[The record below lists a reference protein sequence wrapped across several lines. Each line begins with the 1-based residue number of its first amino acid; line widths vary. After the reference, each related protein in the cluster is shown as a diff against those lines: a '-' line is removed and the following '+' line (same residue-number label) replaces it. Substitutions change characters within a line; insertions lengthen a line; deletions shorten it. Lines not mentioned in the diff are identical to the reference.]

1 MSKHLERDLSH
12 LSDRISSLGNMV
24 IESAT
29 KVITMLQNFDLVL
42 ADEILLAEKRINEI
56 EVEIEEECLKVMA
69 LHQPVAIDLR
79 FLIVVLKVN
88 NDLERMADQL
98 VNIAERVKFIFDKKR
113 VVADLDFN
121 RMGEI
126 SSTMVKL
133 SVRALVEQDAGLAK
147 EVLAMDD
154 ELDELHA
161 RSYQTLQK
169 VMSEDPDIIG
179 PAVSYLTISNNLERL
194 GDLATNVAEEII
206 FMIEGEVIRH
216 SDGERL

>member
-1 MSKHLERDLSH
+1 MSKHLERDLAN
-12 LSDRISSLGNMV
+12 LSDRISNLGNLV
-24 IESAT
+24 IESTT
-29 KVITMLQNFDLVL
+29 KVITMLQNFDLVI
-42 ADEILLAEKRINEI
+42 ADEILATEQQINNI

-79 FLIVVLKVN
+79 YLIVVLKVN
-88 NDLERMADQL
+88 NDLERMADQV
-98 VNIAERVKFIFDKKR
+98 VNIAERIKFIFDKKR

-126 SSTMVKL
+126 SNTMARL
-133 SVRALVEQDAGLAK
+133 SVRALVEQDADLAK

-161 RSYQTLQK
+161 RSFQILQTA
-169 VMSEDPDIIG
+169 MAEDPEVII
-179 PAVSYLTISNNLERL
+179 PAISYLTISSNLERL
-194 GDLATNVAEEII
+194 GDLATNIAEEII

-216 SDGERL
+216 GPETQ

>member
-1 MSKHLERDLSH
+1 MSKHLERDLSQ
-12 LSDRISSLGNMV
+12 LSDRISTLGNMV
-24 IESAT
+24 IDSAT

-42 ADEILLAEKRINEI
+42 ADEILAAEQRINDM

-69 LHQPVAIDLR
+69 LHQPVATDLR

-88 NDLERMADQL
+88 NDLERMADQV
-98 VNIAERVKFIFDKKR
+98 VNIAERIRFIFDKKR
-113 VVADLDFN
+113 VVADLDFD

-126 SSTMVKL
+126 SSTMVRL
-133 SVRALVEQDAGLAK
+133 SVRALVNQDAELAK

-169 VMSEDPDIIG
+169 VMSEDNEIIV
-179 PAVSYLTISNNLERL
+179 PAVSHLTISNNLERL

-216 SDGERL
+216 SDGDGL